1 MVVFVCA
8 IVQKAY
14 HPALSRVN
22 ASPMSARLARLLGP
36 SNADLRGPGQLLD
49 RCPFA
54 GFGYDQEQT
63 WAKQP
68 AFG

>member
-22 ASPMSARLARLLGP
+22 ASPMSTRLARLLGP
-36 SNADLRGPGQLLD
+36 SNADLRGPGPLLD
-49 RCPFA
+49 RYLL
-54 GFGYDQEQT
+54 GSFGYDQEQT